1 MKRTIIIL
9 LCLAILPVALWAQ
22 TASQFMTD
30 ATLVSLSPDKK
41 TVTLRC
47 SGMAE
52 KKKEAV
58 IMAQKSALYNLLH
71 MGVDGVNGGKP
82 LCPVADQAYDRRM
95 FSENRY
101 MSFMAN
107 SVDLD
112 NYTKMGNKVKAE
124 VEVTFYLQ
132 SLQRDLG
139 RGQSG
144 TPGADKNLPSITIV
158 PFIAQSENQ
167 LEVLEGNNVR
177 RAAASS
183 VTAMF
188 SKKGYLTKDYLAML
202 RNMQNNDILLS
213 GTQSDAVT
221 KMLQNAGT
229 DVKVEVRCQCTQGA
243 MNLVNA
249 IVEIKAVEAFTSTTL
264 ASVTLSGQTRGDS
277 TLVVTQI
284 LESSSNAQK
293 RNTFFQE
300 LNKAFH
306 AISVQGV
313 EVSLSMTI
321 DENVDDFSFED
332 ELADGN
338 IFKDALEEWLQQVAV
353 DENARIDMSNDKFL
367 GITLRVPF
375 YNDKGKTYK
384 VSGFRSALRKKLKEL
399 LGEDHVFS
407 IDAMGQKLS
416 VKVK

>member
-9 LCLAILPVALWAQ
+9 LCLAIMPVALWAQ
-22 TASQFMTD
+22 SASEFMTD
-30 ATLVSLSPDKK
+30 AKLVSLSQDKK

-58 IMAQKSALYNLLH
+58 IMAQKSALYSLLH
-71 MGVDGVNGGKP
+71 LGVDGVNGGKP
-82 LCPVADQAYDRRM
+82 LCPVANQAYDHRM
-95 FSENRY
+95 FKENRY

-112 NYTKMGNKVKAE
+112 HYTKMGNKVKAE

-132 SLQRDLG
+132 SLKRDLG
-139 RGQSG
+139 GSQK
-144 TPGADKNLPSITIV
+144 PGEPIKNLPSITIV

-167 LEVLEGNNVR
+167 LQVLEGNNVR

-183 VTAMF
+183 VTSMF

-202 RNMQNNDILLS
+202 RNMQNDDILMS

-229 DVKVEVRCQCTQGA
+229 DVKVEVRCQCTQGTT
-243 MNLVNA
+243 NLVSVIA
-249 IVEIKAVEAFTSTTL
+249 EIKAVEAFTSTTL

-277 TLVVTQI
+277 TLAVTQI
-284 LESSSNAQK
+284 LESNSNAQK
-293 RNTFFQE
+293 RNSFFLE

-306 AISVQGV
+306 TISVQGV
-313 EVSLSMTI
+313 EVSLNMTI

-332 ELADGN
+332 ELADGS
-338 IFKDALEEWLQQVAV
+338 IFKDVLEEWLQQVAV

-375 YNDKGKTYK
+375 YNEKGKTYK

-399 LGEDHVFS
+399 LGEDHTFS

>member
-9 LCLAILPVALWAQ
+9 LCLAIMPVALWAQ
-22 TASQFMTD
+22 SASEFMTD
-30 ATLVSLSPDKK
+30 AKLVSLSQDKK

-71 MGVDGVNGGKP
+71 LGVDGVNGGKP
-82 LCPVADQAYDRRM
+82 LCPVANQAYDHRM
-95 FSENRY
+95 FNDNRY

-107 SVDLD
+107 SVDLG

-132 SLQRDLG
+132 SLKRDLG
-139 RGQSG
+139 DSQN
-144 TPGADKNLPSITIV
+144 PGEPIKNLPSITIV

-167 LEVLEGNNVR
+167 LQVLEGNNVR

-183 VTAMF
+183 VTSMF

-202 RNMQNNDILLS
+202 RNMQNDDILMS

-229 DVKVEVRCQCTQGA
+229 DVKVEVRCQCTQGTT
-243 MNLVNA
+243 NLVSVIA
-249 IVEIKAVEAFTSTTL
+249 EIKAVEAFTSTTL

-277 TLVVTQI
+277 TLAVTQI
-284 LESSSNAQK
+284 LESNSNAQK
-293 RNTFFQE
+293 RNSFFQE

-306 AISVQGV
+306 TISVQGV